1 MAYEIKDITLADIGQ
16 KKIDWVSKWMKVVN
30 SLYEEYSHGS
40 VFKNKRI
47 AICIHLEAKTAYL
60 ALTLQKLGAEV
71 WITSSNPLSA
81 KDDVCAALAKNG
93 VNVFAKYGATNNEY
107 KKYIK
112 TIIDS
117 KPHTV
122 VDDGG
127 DICEY
132 FHNNPKYATNLKG
145 ICEETTSGVNRLKE
159 LEKQGN
165 LKYPAIGINDAK
177 SKYLFDNRYGTG
189 QSTWTAIT
197 HITNM
202 SIANKVVVV
211 IGYGWVGRGVAERA
225 KGLGADVIVTEID
238 PWKALEARMDGHRVM
253 PLLNA
258 APIGD
263 FFITATGEPEVVR
276 SEHLKIM
283 KDGSFLANAGHFDFE
298 IDVPSLK
305 KMAKSINNV
314 HDEIDEYKINDDK
327 SLYLL
332 AKGGIINIAGGFGHP
347 VEILDL
353 SFGLQM
359 ASMHYLLSNDN
370 LKPLF
375 YNVPEAIDE
384 MVVKKRLQVDGIK
397 IDK

>member
-1 MAYEIKDITLADIGQ
+1 MAYEIRDITLSIIGQ
-16 KKIDWVSKWMKVVN
+16 KKIDWVSRWMKVVN
-30 SLYEEYSHGS
+30 SLYNEYSQGS

-93 VNVFAKYGATNNEY
+93 INVFAKYGATENEY

-112 TIIDS
+112 TIINA

-132 FHNNPKYATNLKG
+132 FHSNPQFATNLKG

-159 LEKQGN
+159 LEKQGK

-189 QSTWTAIT
+189 QSTWTAMT

-202 SIANKVVVV
+202 SVANKVVVV

-253 PLLNA
+253 PLLEA
-258 APIGD
+258 SPKGD
-263 FFITATGEPEVVR
+263 FFITATGEPKVIR
-276 SEHLKIM
+276 IEHFELM

-298 IDVPSLK
+298 VDVPSLT
-305 KMAKSINNV
+305 KMSKSINTIR
-314 HDEIDEYKINDDK
+314 DEIDEYKINADK

-347 VEILDL
+347 IEILDL
-353 SFGLQM
+353 SFGLQL
-359 ASMHYLLSNDN
+359 ASMHYILANDN
-370 LKPLF
+370 LKSQF
-375 YNVPEAIDE
+375 YNVPEEIDK
-384 MVVKKRLQVDGIK
+384 MVVKKRLEVDNIK